1 MANPRRLCAMLA
13 SIAFLSACS
22 FAPVYHAPQT
32 MLPAQ
37 FKEAGGWQAAK
48 PADRIARDGWWK
60 AFHDPVLDRLEAQVA
75 AANPD
80 VAAAVARHDEAGALF
95 DQARSGLFLTIG
107 VGAQIS
113 SNRQSAT
120 RPLRGSNQPNV
131 YGSNT
136 LDAGFDYDLDLW
148 GKVRNEVAAGRANA
162 QASADDLASV
172 QLSLQASLANAYFSL
187 RGLDQQQQLLSDTID
202 TYQRALQLTMS
213 RHAGGIASDLDV
225 SRAQT
230 QLDSARASAEDIRA
244 RRALYEHAI
253 ATLTGVPA
261 SSFSLAPDLST
272 GYLPTIPAGIPATLL
287 QRRPDVAAAERRMA
301 AANAQI
307 GVVRAAFFP
316 DITLGLIG
324 GYQSSGLGHWLSA
337 PNEIWSLGPNLA
349 LTLFDG
355 GRRQAL
361 TDQAHAK
368 LAENGAQYRAV
379 VLAACQQV
387 EDNLALTHHLGDEA
401 DREQEALDA
410 AERTLQL
417 SMSRYR
423 DGVVSYLDV
432 VTAQTTELN
441 TKVAMLELNT
451 RRQLASVGLIAA
463 LGGGWATDE
472 AAGAAEAKAPVALPA
487 HSTT

>member
-1 MANPRRLCAMLA
+1 MANRLRLCALLA
-13 SIAFLSACS
+13 GVAFLSACS
-22 FAPVYHAPQT
+22 FAPAYHVPQT
-32 MLPAQ
+32 ALPAS

-60 AFHDPVLDRLEAQVA
+60 AFRDPVLDRLEARVA

-80 VAAAVARHDEAGALF
+80 VAAAVARHDEAAALF
-95 DQARSGLFLTIG
+95 DQARSGLFPTIG
-107 VGAQIS
+107 LGAQIS
-113 SNRQSAT
+113 SNRQSAA

-131 YGSNT
+131 YGANT

-148 GKVRNEVAAGRANA
+148 GKVRNEVAAGRADA

-172 QLSLQASLANAYFSL
+172 RLSLQASLANAYFSL
-187 RGLDQQQQLLSDTID
+187 RGLDQQQQLLADTID
-202 TYQRALQLTMS
+202 TYQRALRLTMS

-244 RRALYEHAI
+244 RRALYEHSI

-261 SSFSLAPDLST
+261 SSFALTPDLSAA
-272 GYLPTIPAGIPATLL
+272 YLPTIPAGLPATLL

-301 AANAQI
+301 AANAKI

-316 DITLGLIG
+316 DITLGLVG
-324 GYQSSGLGHWLSA
+324 GYQSSGLGHWLRA
-337 PNEIWSLGPNLA
+337 PNEIWSIGPSLA

-361 TDQAHAK
+361 TDQARAQ
-368 LAENGAQYRAV
+368 LAENGAKYRAV
-379 VLAACQQV
+379 VLNACQQV
-387 EDNLALTHHLGDEA
+387 EDNLALTHDLGDEA

-441 TKVAMLELNT
+441 TKVAMLELDT
-451 RRQLASVGLIAA
+451 RRQLAAVGLIAA
-463 LGGGWATDE
+463 LGGGWSTDE
-472 AAGAAEAKAPVALPA
+472 AASGAQAPAATPVR
-487 HSTT
+487 STD